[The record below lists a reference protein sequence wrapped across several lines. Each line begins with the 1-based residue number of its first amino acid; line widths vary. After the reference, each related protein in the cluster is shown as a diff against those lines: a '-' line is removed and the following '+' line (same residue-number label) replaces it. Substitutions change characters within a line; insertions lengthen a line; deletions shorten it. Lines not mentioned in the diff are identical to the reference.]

1 MKINNNNKPH
11 ITKTLLFLVVLI
23 FLFSGCSNNSNTN
36 ISEKNENE
44 IKTEVENINN
54 ALPSISNNE
63 AKTAEK
69 YTILMSNGG
78 FSPKSLEIKK
88 GDIVVFLN
96 SGDDRHWP
104 ASNVHPTH
112 TQYPGSGIEK
122 CGTAE
127 ESKIFDACKSI
138 KAGENYT
145 FTFNE
150 VGTWNF
156 HDHVHSTLKGTIV
169 VKE

>member
-1 MKINNNNKPH
+1 MKINNNYNNNSSIAK
-11 ITKTLLFLVVLI
+11 ILLFLAVLI
-23 FLFSGCSNNSNTN
+23 FLFSGCSDNSNTN
-36 ISEKNENE
+36 NNANE
-44 IKTEVENINN
+44 IQNVNEITIGEDTF
-54 ALPSISNNE
+54 PQISNNGE
-63 AKTAEK
+63 PREK
-69 YTILMSNGG
+69 YTILMSNEG
-78 FSPKSLEIKK
+78 FSPNSLEIKK
-88 GDIVVFLN
+88 GDVVVFLN

-122 CGTAE
+122 CGTVD
-127 ESKIFDACKSI
+127 ESKIFDACRSI

-150 VGTWNF
+150 VGTWSY